1 MCNRITVP
9 PRTPGYLQTVDRAL
23 RVLGAFSAD
32 TTSWGVSELARFLRL
47 DKSGVQRSLATL
59 ALRGFLVADPVTRRY
74 HLGPALIGLGRL
86 AEESDATL
94 AQLRGLLAPLAQRTG
109 ESVVYN
115 VLDANRYRCA
125 AAVDGPGPLRYTTAV
140 GDLYPGH
147 GGASGHAIF
156 AFLAESRVRTLFGA
170 TLERYSP
177 STPTTLGELLAIYA
191 EVRRTGI
198 ATSHGEY
205 DARVTA
211 VAAPVFARGVVTGA
225 ISVIGPR
232 ESMRN
237 HLDAV
242 VPPLR
247 RTAEQISAL
256 LTGPPPG
263 EPHTTEGAAWPHSSP
278 VSR

>member
-1 MCNRITVP
+1 MRRRC
-9 PRTPGYLQTVDRAL
+9 GRA
-23 RVLGAFSAD
+23 R
-32 TTSWGVSELARFLRL
+32 
-47 DKSGVQRSLATL
+47 
-59 ALRGFLVADPVTRRY
+59 
-74 HLGPALIGLGRL
+74 
-86 AEESDATL
+86 
-94 AQLRGLLAPLAQRTG
+94 
-109 ESVVYN
+109 
-115 VLDANRYRCA
+115 A
-125 AAVDGPGPLRYTTAV
+125 AALHTTAV
-140 GDLYPGH
+140 GDLFPGH

-156 AFLAESRVRTLFGA
+156 AFLAESRVRTLFGE

-177 STPTTLGELLAIYA
+177 STATTIDELLAIYA

-211 VAAPVFARGVVTGA
+211 VAAPVFARGVATGA

-263 EPHTTEGAAWPHSSP
+263 EPHTTEGAPSLAARLPGELLT
-278 VSR
+278 RGRD